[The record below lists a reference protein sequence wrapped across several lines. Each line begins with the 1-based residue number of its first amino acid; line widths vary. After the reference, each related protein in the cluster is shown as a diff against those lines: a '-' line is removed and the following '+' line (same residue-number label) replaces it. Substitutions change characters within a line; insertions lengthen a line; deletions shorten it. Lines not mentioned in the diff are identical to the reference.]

1 MESTRYRF
9 KVQLFPYYHCFLGEA
24 PLPNRTSVLSSVE
37 MASKKEIF
45 HRVDLRIK
53 KEHVCEAPGS
63 GLGFGG
69 DEWSEKAGP
78 KDRAGLLTL
87 E

>member
-1 MESTRYRF
+1 M
-9 KVQLFPYYHCFLGEA
+9 
-24 PLPNRTSVLSSVE
+24 SSVQ
-37 MASKKEIF
+37 MTSKKEIF
-45 HRVDLRIK
+45 HRVVLRIK
-53 KEHVCEAPGS
+53 KEHVCEAPDS

-78 KDRAGLLTL
+78 RDRAELLTL

>member
-1 MESTRYRF
+1 M
-9 KVQLFPYYHCFLGEA
+9 
-24 PLPNRTSVLSSVE
+24 SSVE
-37 MASKKEIF
+37 MTSKKEIF
-45 HRVDLRIK
+45 HRVVLRIK
-53 KEHVCEAPGS
+53 KEHVCEAPDS

-78 KDRAGLLTL
+78 RDRAELLTL